1 MNSHNDWARWSDNWK
16 REPVIDTQLLRRRT
30 RRKLW
35 RMRIVVTL
43 ELLVTLTVTAQLIWF
58 LGQPD
63 FTARWKIWAGSSL
76 LVVASVQILVLHIRR
91 GTWRAS
97 ADTTRELLVLG
108 RQRALAAIGLVKL
121 NIWSM
126 LVVVATTLLA
136 AEPYLDP
143 QRWQHDPHLKLILV
157 IQFAVNAPIVIG
169 SFVISAWYICRQR
182 RKIRQLDALLQD
194 EDASNVRPDEASL
207 D

>member
-35 RMRIVVTL
+35 RMRAVVTL

-63 FTARWKIWAGSSL
+63 FSARWKIWAASSL
-76 LVVASVQILVLHIRR
+76 LVIASVQILVLHIRR

-97 ADTTRELLVLG
+97 ADTTRKLLLLG

-126 LVVVATTLLA
+126 LVVVATTLVA

-169 SFVISAWYICRQR
+169 AFVLYAWYIRRQR
-182 RKIRQLDALLQD
+182 RKIREFEDFLQAED
-194 EDASNVRPDEASL
+194 ESNISTSDPDLE
-207 D
+207 